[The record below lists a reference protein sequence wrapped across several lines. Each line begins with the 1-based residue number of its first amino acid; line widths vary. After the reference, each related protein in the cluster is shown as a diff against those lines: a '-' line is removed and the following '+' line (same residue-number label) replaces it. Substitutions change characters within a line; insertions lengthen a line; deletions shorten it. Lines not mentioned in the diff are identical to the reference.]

1 MTRLYI
7 TVILLMVLTS
17 CNLVSEDLN
26 SITIIDPQLED
37 VIYGTWEIREVVTP
51 EQANWQELEAPYET
65 FTFHT
70 DGRFVHEANDMI
82 IDARPFAVENQDSSL
97 LLGVPDG
104 ERWSVT
110 SFALDHLT
118 LEMFTDTATVFK
130 KKLYRQ

>member
-1 MTRLYI
+1 MMLSGCD
-7 TVILLMVLTS
+7 LLS
-17 CNLVSEDLN
+17 DDLD
-26 SITIIDPQLED
+26 SITIVDPELED
-37 VIYGTWEIREVVTP
+37 VIYGTWEIREVVDPDQT
-51 EQANWQELEAPYET
+51 NWQELEAPYAT

-97 LLGVPDG
+97 ILGVPDG
-104 ERWSVT
+104 ERWLVT

-118 LEMFTDTATVFK
+118 LERTVDSGDTFK